1 MYVTRPLSLYLR
13 NPAALSELPPE
24 GPSSGILV
32 VQDEEAERTC
42 CFGLCK
48 DTQIRDLP
56 FPQNKNLTIHYT
68 IRHAGGESASSTTY
82 ADDFILIPVLGKPL
96 SSNQYYAIQPHGRH
110 KGYASDPTN
119 TLFS

>member
-32 VQDEEAERTC
+32 VQESD
-42 CFGLCK
+42 
-48 DTQIRDLP
+48 
-56 FPQNKNLTIHYT
+56 KNLTIHYT

-82 ADDFILIPVLGKPL
+82 ADDVILIPVLGKPL